1 MANMTNLDRL
11 IINELLDHGVF
22 TTTPLAAAT
31 QQSRAAI
38 AELKKPSVQ
47 QRIGNYFKNLLGLA
61 PDNFQENLLLLTGTA
76 KLNPAQVHVLL
87 ATVKTVINEPEL
99 QGKDEDRA
107 IATQKIVRQV
117 HSAGAQ

>member
-22 TTTPLAAAT
+22 TTTPLTAAT

-61 PDNFQENLLLLTGTA
+61 LDNFQENLLLLTG
-76 KLNPAQVHVLL
+76 
-87 ATVKTVINEPEL
+87 
-99 QGKDEDRA
+99 
-107 IATQKIVRQV
+107 
-117 HSAGAQ
+117 

>member
-47 QRIGNYFKNLLGLA
+47 QRIGNYFKICSVLHRTIFRRTYCCWRA
-61 PDNFQENLLLLTGTA
+61 PL
-76 KLNPAQVHVLL
+76 
-87 ATVKTVINEPEL
+87 
-99 QGKDEDRA
+99 
-107 IATQKIVRQV
+107 
-117 HSAGAQ
+117 S

>member
-22 TTTPLAAAT
+22 TTTPLTAAT

-47 QRIGNYFKNLLGLA
+47 QRIGNYFKNLLALHWTT
-61 PDNFQENLLLLTGTA
+61 F
-76 KLNPAQVHVLL
+76 K
-87 ATVKTVINEPEL
+87 KTYCC
-99 QGKDEDRA
+99 
-107 IATQKIVRQV
+107 
-117 HSAGAQ
+117 

>member
-1 MANMTNLDRL
+1 MNCSIT
-11 IINELLDHGVF
+11 GVC

-61 PDNFQENLLLLTGTA
+61 PDNFQENLLLLAGTA
-76 KLNPAQVHVLL
+76 KLNSAQVHVLL

-99 QGKDEDRA
+99 QGKDDGS
-107 IATQKIVRQV
+107 TQLQRKKLCGRCTVK
-117 HSAGAQ
+117 